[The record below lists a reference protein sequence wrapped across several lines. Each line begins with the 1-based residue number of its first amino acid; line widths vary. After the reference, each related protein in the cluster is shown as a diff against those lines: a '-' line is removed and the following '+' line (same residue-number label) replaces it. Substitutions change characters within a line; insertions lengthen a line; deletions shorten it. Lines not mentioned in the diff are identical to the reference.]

1 MNRKDI
7 ISAMKEAEK
16 IQLERNELLKEVS
29 SELGIDISFSDEA
42 LAKEINDLANQRILE
57 YIGKEVESSMK
68 SLLS

>member
-16 IQLERNELLKEVS
+16 IQRERNELLKEVS
-29 SELGIDISFSDEA
+29 NEIGMDISFSEDA
-42 LAKEINDLANQRILE
+42 LMREINDLAHKRILE
-57 YIGKEVESSMK
+57 TVHKEVEASMK

>member
-42 LAKEINDLANQRILE
+42 LAREINDLANQRILE
-57 YIGKEVESSMK
+57 YISKEVEASMK

>member
-42 LAKEINDLANQRILE
+42 LAREINDLANKRILE

>member
-42 LAKEINDLANQRILE
+42 LAREINDLANKRILE
-57 YIGKEVESSMK
+57 YIGKEVKSSMK